1 MLPGPAIV
9 LSCPFCGGTKEVMS
23 LASGNTSGM
32 TLWSDTRR
40 EFPMFPEA
48 SPIQQCPHCK
58 KYYFYGDAD
67 KEYSKD
73 PESSLRSHG
82 QLGKLSYVELK
93 EALKQWESSSPD
105 SRQLWVLHRE
115 FFLAYNDAFRRFP
128 DKISIPHSEED
139 DVLFNKVVWEML
151 VAVGKAPDLYLFYAE
166 LLREVGR
173 LDDAKKV
180 LLQHE
185 REEDQCIVDA
195 MLRHIEEN
203 DTLPFLLIDN
213 GKEVS

>member
-23 LASGNTSGM
+23 LESGNTIGM
-32 TLWSDTRR
+32 SLWSDTRR

-48 SPIQQCPHCK
+48 SPIQRCPHCRN
-58 KYYFYGDAD
+58 YYFYEDVK
-67 KEYSKD
+67 KEYSND
-73 PESSLRSHG
+73 PESSISSYG

-105 SRQLWVLHRE
+105 PRQLWVLHRE

-128 DKISIPHSEED
+128 DKTSPSPADED
-139 DVLFNKVVWEML
+139 EALFNKIVWEML
-151 VAVGKAPDLYLFYAE
+151 VSVGQIPDFYLFYAE
-166 LLREVGR
+166 LLRETGR
-173 LDDAKKV
+173 FEDAKKV
-180 LLQHE
+180 LLQQE
-185 REEDQCIVDA
+185 KEEDQWVVDA
-195 MLRHIEEN
+195 MLRHIEAN

-213 GKEVS
+213 GEQLV